1 MNAEIAGYDESIRTR
16 LEAVVSCL
24 DGLTEAQINWR
35 PTLDEGNSLY
45 AVAAHTLGNA
55 QAWVLGIACGVD
67 LRRDRPAEFA
77 ATGADTF
84 WLRYELTRLSSQ
96 ITGALTAMTPDQL
109 ERRFVPPQELWGD
122 GNPAHEITPRYALLH
137 VIEHASLHLGHAE
150 LTRDLAL
157 NQG

>member
-1 MNAEIAGYDESIRTR
+1 MNAEIASYEESIRTR
-16 LEAVVSCL
+16 LEAVVACL

-35 PTLDEGNSLY
+35 PTVDEGNSLY
-45 AVAAHTLGNA
+45 ALAAHTLGNA

-77 ATGADTF
+77 ATGIDTF
-84 WLRYELTRLSSQ
+84 ELRYELTRLGAQ
-96 ITGALTAMTPDQL
+96 ITGALMAMTPERL
-109 ERRFVPPQELWGD
+109 ERRFVPSQELWGG

-137 VIEHASLHLGHAE
+137 VIEHASLHLGHVE

-157 NQG
+157 IHA